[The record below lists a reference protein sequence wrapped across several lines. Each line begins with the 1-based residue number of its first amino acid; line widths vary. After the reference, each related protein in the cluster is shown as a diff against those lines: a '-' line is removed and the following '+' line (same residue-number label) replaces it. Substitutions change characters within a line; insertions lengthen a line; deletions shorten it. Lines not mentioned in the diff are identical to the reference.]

1 MIILI
6 KFFLDMNN
14 LVQNKKVVLYTFSIL
29 AATSAI
35 ISFYLNINLSS
46 ISPYLELNKYL
57 LEFDIFAKAGG
68 AASDLETHWIY
79 IQILRENIGNLIT
92 YELGTDFKI
101 LSYPLHHII
110 ISQLPFVG
118 SDLKI
123 YLLTFFMISLL
134 LPILFYRC
142 LIIKYP
148 EVEKYKLLNLAS
160 IIYLLPAFQYSAI
173 WGNPHISALFFL
185 LFSIY
190 FFLKLELSNF
200 KKIKYLYLNIIFLAL
215 AAYTKQ
221 FYVFLFPFFFII
233 YLQKINFI
241 SLMKVS
247 VFTILFSLPGVFF
260 LTINPKLYMGF
271 NTLNITSFPS
281 SIIISISIIFIYLFP
296 FILQG
301 LINGTLN
308 YKDLFNKINK
318 SRFTNFFIMLLFF
331 ILSYFFYYE
340 GMIGGG
346 IIYKFSNIIFGN
358 NYFLFLVSFF
368 GVYFIL
374 FYTENKLSKH
384 VLSILLIVTFS
395 SGFFIFQKYF
405 EPMFFI
411 LFLIFFDKK
420 KIESSITKNNTCV
433 TLYFLFYYIGINII
447 YSINGIF

>member
-1 MIILI
+1 MLI

-14 LVQNKKVVLYTFSIL
+14 LVQNKKIVVYTFSIL
-29 AATSAI
+29 AVISAT
-35 ISFYLNINLSS
+35 ISFYLNINLSI

-57 LEFDIFAKAGG
+57 LEFDVFAKTGG
-68 AASDLETHWIY
+68 AVSDLETHWMY

-92 YELGTDFKI
+92 YELGTDIKI
-101 LSYPLHHII
+101 LNYPLHHII

-123 YLLTFFMISLL
+123 YLLTFFITSLL

-233 YLQKINFI
+233 YSQKINFI
-241 SLMKVS
+241 SFIKVS
-247 VFTILFSLPGVFF
+247 IFTILFSLPGVFF
-260 LTINPKLYMGF
+260 LINNPKLYVGL
-271 NTLNITSFPS
+271 NTLNVTNFPS
-281 SIIISISIIFIYLFP
+281 SIIISISIIFFYLFP

-301 LINGTLN
+301 LISGTLN

-318 SRFTNFFIMLLFF
+318 NKFTNFFIILLFF

-346 IIYKFSNIIFGN
+346 IVYKVSNIIFGN
-358 NYFLFLVSFF
+358 NHFLFLASFL
-368 GVYFIL
+368 GIYFIL
-374 FYTENKLSKH
+374 FFTENTLSKY
-384 VLSILLIVTFS
+384 VLSTLLIITFS

-420 KIESSITKNNTCV
+420 KIGSSITKNNTWV
-433 TLYFLFYYIGINII
+433 TLYFLFYYIGLNII
-447 YSINGIF
+447 YSVNGIFSS